1 MRGLIILYEMEQPRK
16 RSHAALV
23 GRRWFSRRRS
33 PIPKPLEDAYVQR
46 PGLAA
51 RYAQS

>member
-1 MRGLIILYEMEQPRK
+1 MEQPRK